1 MGREQGVCVW
11 GGGEGGAGT
20 GSIRVI
26 VRTVHI
32 VGGDWGRIIA
42 LVVVVVVK

>member
-11 GGGEGGAGT
+11 GGGAGTGT